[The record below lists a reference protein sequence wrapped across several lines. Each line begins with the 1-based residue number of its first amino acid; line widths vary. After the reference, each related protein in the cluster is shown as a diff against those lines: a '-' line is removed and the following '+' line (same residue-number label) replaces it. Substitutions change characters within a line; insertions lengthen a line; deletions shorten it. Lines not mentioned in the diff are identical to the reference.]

1 VTTSSSPLRGAALD
15 DETGLHGRGRA
26 ELDAGYEALEE
37 AERIWIA
44 EGRTPSGW
52 KIGLTSRPA
61 QQRFGAARP
70 CFGRL
75 FADMSAA
82 AGSTIGSDRFE
93 KPRVEAE
100 VAFEIGRDLSP
111 GQPLVEAVVAVMP
124 AIEIVDSRH
133 PKGPPSLGALIA
145 DNVSAAGYV
154 LGPATEFD
162 ADLDLARCSAN
173 ILRNGAFECAGSGA
187 ECLGSPLRALDWL
200 ARELDRRGRRLRAG
214 EIVLSG
220 SLIVPFAA
228 FPGDTVEVG
237 LESIGT
243 VSISFSGE
251 A

>member
-1 VTTSSSPLRGAALD
+1 MTTSSSPLRAAVLT
-15 DETGLHGRGRA
+15 DETGLPWGGRA
-26 ELDAGYEALEE
+26 ELDVGYEALEK
-37 AERIWIA
+37 AERGWIA
-44 EGRTPSGW
+44 EGRASSGW
-52 KIGLTSRPA
+52 KVGLTSPPA
-61 QQRFGAARP
+61 QQRFGAAGP

-75 FADMSAA
+75 FADMSAPA
-82 AGSTIGSDRFE
+82 DSTIGSDRFAA
-93 KPRVEAE
+93 PRVEAE

-111 GQPLVEAVVAVMP
+111 GQPIVEAVVAVMP

-154 LGPATEFD
+154 LGPSTEFD

-187 ECLGSPLRALDWL
+187 ECLGSPLHALDWL
-200 ARELDRRGRRLRAG
+200 VRELDLRGRRLRAG

-220 SLIVPFAA
+220 SLIVPFSVL
-228 FPGDTVEVG
+228 PGDTVEVV

-243 VSISFSGE
+243 VAISFSGG